1 MEDMP
6 DYGDNQTIA
15 HSPCPLPGMCLAA
28 EREVDYSKVRQKDT
42 QNLILSIVFMN
53 TQNQLPQ

>member
-6 DYGDNQTIA
+6 DYGDNHTIA

-28 EREVDYSKVRQKDT
+28 EREVDYCEVMQKDT
-42 QNLILSIVFMN
+42 SNLIKLF
-53 TQNQLPQ
+53 L